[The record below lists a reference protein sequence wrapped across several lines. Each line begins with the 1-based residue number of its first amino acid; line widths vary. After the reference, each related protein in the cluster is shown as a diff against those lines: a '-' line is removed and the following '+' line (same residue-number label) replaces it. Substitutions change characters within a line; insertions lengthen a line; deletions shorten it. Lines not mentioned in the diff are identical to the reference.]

1 MEKKIGTFA
10 VIYFI
15 IGLAFAITFAWF
27 YHWPALSYFSPGFYV
42 VVLTWPI
49 QIPGFIYDFQ
59 YFGFAGKPF

>member
-1 MEKKIGTFA
+1 MEKRIATLA

-15 IGLAFAITFAWF
+15 TGLIFAGFFAWF
-27 YHWPALSYFSPGFYV
+27 YHWSALSYFSPGFYA

-49 QIPGFIYDFQ
+49 QVPGFIYDFQ